1 MTLPPPRKLSLL
13 SFAVTFAF
21 PFYSSVSLGFTYTPS
36 SQVDFSD
43 QSGFT
48 VKTLTAEKDGWGD
61 LVYNPLHEI
70 EKVETDTLYQF
81 PDDTSNLPDYFI
93 ESLEGDEIV
102 ADFEGSTLRFDIP
115 EGQRTIAFATLSH
128 QNKPGSLTFN
138 GGDTGNLQ
146 VRYST
151 IDRGGVRMFWLSA
164 KESALNIEANN
175 VWLQFDVSNGTEEVM
190 FEGAGSVSID
200 ANNDVVLYAN
210 QLDNSKMKS
219 LIQANAG
226 ASYDINGKNVYFLA
240 QGESSNRGGAK
251 PGFSGIV
258 FAGNDLKIGSDKTE
272 KIVFEGFDH
281 ALIIHGGENSSSVG
295 YTVSHAEA
303 QEIHLL
309 GKNTSKSTG
318 LTLDGIQDFYL
329 KSNLLHIEGFEQSI
343 EAKNNG
349 FAFINTN
356 NLNLKG
362 NINSDTDSVI
372 SITTNSAQ
380 IQGDIVAKNAATFE
394 LKAESNVNFVGS
406 THSIKGSE
414 DDKWVTLN
422 LDLGKDSQWTLTAD
436 SDLDSLSLNNSVLSL
451 LKKQTS
457 LTIKKEFSGSENT
470 FILWSNLMNQEVSQL
485 EINNAEKAGIQ
496 YVGIQDITEGG
507 LVDAEIQPTK
517 FATVQNNADLTF
529 VPITT
534 LSERGLTLWD
544 PKIYSEEAE
553 DGTTQWF
560 ISQINETPGPT
571 PTSIIDGFENNYL
584 FWRALTDSTKER
596 FGQLRHGEAAG
607 VWGRVTAGSLSNDDL
622 TNDYQTYRLGVDT
635 DINSNL
641 TLGVMFE
648 VHEGQLDT
656 HNGNGDMRA
665 LTAALYGLYV
675 TPSECYV
682 DAGVRFG
689 VMDYEYKN
697 TAMLLD
703 EYDYNSTAVGAWV
716 EIGKEWIIA
725 DHYTLTPHIAFNYGR
740 FGTENFTTD
749 NHLDTSVDSVNSTIL
764 TVGSDFGYKTDNFE
778 FSLVA
783 DILTEMSGEQK
794 VKISSGTTAITQT
807 MDYSDTWAEFGLT
820 TSYSPTK
827 NTLIWLNGR
836 RSAFADL
843 DHDWRVNAGIRWS
856 F

>member
-1 MTLPPPRKLSLL
+1 MGG
-13 SFAVTFAF
+13 V
-21 PFYSSVSLGFTYTPS
+21 G
-36 SQVDFSD
+36 
-43 QSGFT
+43 GGGGG
-48 VKTLTAEKDGWGD
+48 TLTAEKDGWGD

-436 SDLDSLSLNNSVLSL
+436 SDLDSLSLNNSVVDLSL

-485 EINNAEKAGIQ
+485 EINNAEDDIRDAMHAKMGMLFQGGALFDSLSVWENVAFGLIENQ
-496 YVGIQDITEGG
+496 KWNRKDAKNEAIRVLRQVGLAPD
-507 LVDAEIQPTK
+507 V
-517 FATVQNNADLTF
+517 ADLSPSELSGGMQKRVSLARAIATKPEIIF
-529 VPITT
+529 FDEPTTGLDPIMADVIND
-534 LSERGLTLWD
+534 LIIESARGLGAT
-544 PKIYSEEAE
+544 
-553 DGTTQWF
+553 
-560 ISQINETPGPT
+560 
-571 PTSIIDGFENNYL
+571 
-584 FWRALTDSTKER
+584 ALT
-596 FGQLRHGEAAG
+596 
-607 VWGRVTAGSLSNDDL
+607 
-622 TNDYQTYRLGVDT
+622 
-635 DINSNL
+635 I
-641 TLGVMFE
+641 
-648 VHEGQLDT
+648 T
-656 HNGNGDMRA
+656 HDMASARKIA
-665 LTAALYGLYV
+665 
-675 TPSECYV
+675 
-682 DAGVRFG
+682 DRI
-689 VMDYEYKN
+689 
-697 TAMLLD
+697 AML
-703 EYDYNSTAVGAWV
+703 YK
-716 EIGKEWIIA
+716 GKIIWC
-725 DHYTLTPHIAFNYGR
+725 
-740 FGTENFTTD
+740 GTVKEME
-749 NHLDTSVDSVNSTIL
+749 
-764 TVGSDFGYKTDNFE
+764 KTDNPYVCQFINGC
-778 FSLVA
+778 SQGP
-783 DILTEMSGEQK
+783 IK
-794 VKISSGTTAITQT
+794 V
-807 MDYSDTWAEFGLT
+807 E
-820 TSYSPTK
+820 
-827 NTLIWLNGR
+827 
-836 RSAFADL
+836 
-843 DHDWRVNAGIRWS
+843 V
-856 F
+856 